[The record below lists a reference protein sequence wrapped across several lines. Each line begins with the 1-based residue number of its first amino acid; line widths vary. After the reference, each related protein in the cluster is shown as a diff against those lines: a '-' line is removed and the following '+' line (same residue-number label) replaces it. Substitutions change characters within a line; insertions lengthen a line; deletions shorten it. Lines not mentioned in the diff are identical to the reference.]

1 MQIKCDKCGAV
12 HDTVEPKTVW
22 DGDIEHTFFRCP
34 DCGAVY
40 PIAVTDTALRAS
52 ITEYQHRRNHIRIS
66 PVTEK
71 FLRDT
76 EALKQENLKR
86 CRELMELHP
95 LALFLEAHP
104 EIIKAMDCE
113 DEK

>member
-12 HDTVEPKTVW
+12 AESVKPESAK

-40 PIAVTDTALRAS
+40 PIVTTDTALRAS
-52 ITEYQHRRNHIRIS
+52 IAEYSRRRNLVRIK
-66 PVTEK
+66 PVTEQ
-71 FLRDT
+71 FLRET

-95 LALFLEAHP
+95 LALFLEGPPDIA
-104 EIIKAMDCE
+104 ARAAD
-113 DEK
+113 

>member
-12 HDTVEPKTVW
+12 VETIEPKTAR
-22 DGDIEHTFFRCP
+22 DGEFEYTFFHCSA
-34 DCGAVY
+34 CKATY
-40 PIAVTDTALRAS
+40 PIAVTDRKLRVN

-76 EALKQENLKR
+76 EAAKQKNMKR
-86 CRELMELHP
+86 CKELMEQHP
-95 LALFLEAHP
+95 LALFLEAHADI
-104 EIIKAMDCE
+104 ERCTE
-113 DEK
+113 REKD